1 MSCLFHSLGS
11 LIGRNADEVRQDIV
25 SFIET
30 NPDLMGDGVDAAKV
44 VEWESGQ
51 DLRTYV
57 RSMRQRFTWGGAL
70 EITAF
75 VHMTGWAVVVHD
87 IRRRPPRTID
97 FVSSSSPPSRRR
109 LRLHISWNG
118 GHYEPLRMDHDAT

>member
-11 LIGRNADEVRQDIV
+11 LIGRNADDVRQDIV

-30 NPDLMGDGVDAAKV
+30 NPDLMGDGIDAAKV

-51 DLRTYV
+51 DLGTYV

-87 IRRRPPRTID
+87 IRRCPPRTID
-97 FVSSSSPPSRRR
+97 FVSSVHHPPSRQ
-109 LRLHISWNG
+109 LHISWNG
-118 GHYEPLRMDHDAT
+118 SHYEPLRLDHF